1 MIKRFASY
9 YKKYLGMFCLDMFC
23 AFGISVLGMIYPI
36 ITRRMLNDFIPNKK
50 FDDIIKFGIILLVV
64 YFVKFIMKYIV
75 DYYGHMVG
83 THMQADMRTQ
93 LFKKI
98 EQLPFSYFDNHETGK
113 IVSRISNDLFEIA
126 ELAHHGPEMFFM
138 SFIMLVFAFIYLGSI
153 NMSLTL
159 IIFAASPFLIF
170 IAAFARKKHLAASRK
185 SRASLASI
193 NSDVNSSVSG
203 IRVTKAFNNSNKE
216 LEKFEVGNKSFIDA
230 KKMQYQS
237 MAFLHSTT
245 NFVTDI
251 FNVVCLIS
259 GGIFLYNGKITFGD
273 YSVFILS
280 ISLFVNPVMQ
290 LLQFMEQFQDG
301 ITGFERFVEMID
313 EPIESDPQD
322 AKEYKDLN
330 GDIVFENVSFSYNEG
345 SDKEVLDNISFEI
358 EKGKTVALVGPS
370 GGGKTTICSLLP
382 KFYHVN
388 SGRITIDGI
397 DIEKIKMQSLRENIG
412 IVQQDVFLFSGSIYE
427 NILYGRLDA
436 TYEEV
441 IEASKKANIY
451 DYVLSLPDGF
461 DTQIGE
467 RGVKLSGGQKQRL
480 SIARV
485 FLKNPSILI
494 LDEATSALDNTT
506 EVLIQESLNTLKEGR
521 TTLVVAH
528 RLSTIKN
535 ADQIL
540 VVANGKIIEKGS
552 HEELIQLNGA
562 YSKLH
567 DSQFQENAGIDHN
580 MMLS

>member
-1 MIKRFASY
+1 MIKRFVSY
-9 YKKYLGMFCLDMFC
+9 YKNYLGMFLLDMFC

-36 ITRRMLNDFIPNKK
+36 ITRQMLNDFIPNKK
-50 FDDIIKFGIILLVV
+50 FDLIIKFGIILLVV
-64 YFVKFIMKYIV
+64 YFVKFVMKYIV

-83 THMQADMRTQ
+83 THMQADMRTE

-113 IVSRISNDLFEIA
+113 IVSRISNDLQEIA
-126 ELAHHGPEMFFM
+126 ELAHHGPEMLFM
-138 SFIMLVFAFIYLGSI
+138 SLVMLVFAFVYLSGI
-153 NMSLTL
+153 NLSLTL
-159 IIFAASPFLIF
+159 IIFSASPFLIC
-170 IAAFARKKHLAASRK
+170 IAGFARKRHMMASRK

-245 NFVTDI
+245 NFVTDV

-259 GGIFLYNGKITFGD
+259 GGIFLYNGQISFGD

-290 LLQFMEQFQDG
+290 LLQFMETFQDG

-313 EPIESDPQD
+313 EPVESDPVD
-322 AKEYKDLN
+322 AKEYKELN
-330 GDIVFENVSFSYNEG
+330 GDIVFKNVSFSYTDEN
-345 SDKEVLDNISFEI
+345 DKGVLNNISFDI

-388 SGRITIDGI
+388 SGEITIDGI
-397 DIEKIKMQSLRENIG
+397 NIEKIKMKSLRENIG

-441 IEASKKANIY
+441 VEASKKANIY
-451 DYVLSLPDGF
+451 DYVQTLPDGF

-506 EVLIQESLNTLKEGR
+506 ELLIQESLNTLKEGR

-540 VVANGKIIEKGS
+540 VVTNGDIVEKGN
-552 HEELIQLNGA
+552 HDELIELNGI
-562 YSKLH
+562 YSKLYE
-567 DSQFQENAGIDHN
+567 SQFKDSEGVDKN